1 MHGYAEKVVGSSDS
15 PADTLADWNM
25 EAKSPDE
32 FVLDQI
38 ALDGRLMWACVQQI
52 ADSRRDP
59 PESVED
65 VLDALESA
73 GLVASVSALRTG
85 RP

>member
-1 MHGYAEKVVGSSDS
+1 MHGYAEKVVGCSDS